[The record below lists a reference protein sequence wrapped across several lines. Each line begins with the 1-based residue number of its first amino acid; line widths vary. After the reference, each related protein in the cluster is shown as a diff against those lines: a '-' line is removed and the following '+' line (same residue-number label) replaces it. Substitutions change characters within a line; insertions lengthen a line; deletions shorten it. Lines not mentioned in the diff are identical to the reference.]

1 MLCFFKHD
9 NVSKFKVILKSLI
22 KPNCKMELSVTDLFL
37 LFLLNYRIS
46 KML

>member
-22 KPNCKMELSVTDLFL
+22 KPNCKMELSITEVNFFILSYT
-37 LFLLNYRIS
+37 IS
-46 KML
+46 QML